1 MYTNEEAL
9 QVFMQ
14 NKNLVHYILKIK
26 YNQYQFDE
34 DMIQEGM
41 IGLWKACQTFDEDKG
56 YKFATYAAICIV
68 NEIRMAYRK
77 VKKHSIHTISLEDPV
92 PDQEDLTFAD
102 TIEDPLGSVED
113 SGVFFN
119 VFYETLSDNE
129 KKVIELKLYGYRQ
142 EDAARMMGITQGGFS
157 RIKNRILDKYMGRRK
172 HENQKPV
179 QRKDNDMGSV

>member
-1 MYTNEEAL
+1 M
-9 QVFMQ
+9 FMQ
-14 NKNLVHYILKIK
+14 NKNLVHHILKTK

-56 YKFATYAAICIV
+56 YKFATYAAICII

-77 VKKHSIHTISLEDPV
+77 VKKHSIHTISLEDFV

-113 SGVFFN
+113 SGVFFSA
-119 VFYETLSDNE
+119 FYKTLSNKE
-129 KKVIELKLYGYRQ
+129 KKVIELKLYGHRQ
-142 EDAARMMGITQGGFS
+142 EDAAHMMGITQSGFS

-172 HENQKPV
+172 YENQKSV

>member
-1 MYTNEEAL
+1 
-9 QVFMQ
+9 
-14 NKNLVHYILKIK
+14 
-26 YNQYQFDE
+26 
-34 DMIQEGM
+34 MIQWLREQGVPDDMM
-41 IGLWKACQTFDEDKG
+41 IYRSGVMGISITFLGK
-56 YKFATYAAICIV
+56 YC
-68 NEIRMAYRK
+68 
-77 VKKHSIHTISLEDPV
+77 
-92 PDQEDLTFAD
+92 PDQEGLTFAD

-129 KKVIELKLYGYRQ
+129 KKVIELKLYGHRQ
-142 EDAARMMGITQGGFS
+142 EDAAHMMGITQSGFS